1 MLIASFGLASAGG
14 GRRQSGGAV
23 NYVTFNLLASFLFL
37 LSVGLLYRN
46 SGTLNMAGLSLALGG
61 EDPGHAHVLSV
72 LFMIAFGIKAAAFP
86 FFYWLPDSYPNFPIA
101 IIAIFAALL
110 TKVGVYALLRLFTL
124 LFVHDPDFTR
134 HLILFSAGFTMLMG
148 GLGAA
153 YHKEI
158 RMILSFH
165 IVSQIGY
172 ALLGLGLFTLMGLG
186 GAIFFLFHNILAKT
200 NLYLVSG
207 IMKKMQGSYALGNLG
222 GVMDR
227 SPSLA
232 CLFLIPAFSLAG
244 IPPLS
249 GFVAKF
255 MLIKAGIDSG
265 RYFVTSVALGVSLIT
280 MYSMTKI
287 WNEAFLKPAGQ
298 RTEPEGSD
306 TQSRFPP
313 GQSAL
318 LWGPCLVLAALTV
331 AGGIGA
337 EPFIA
342 LARDAAIQLLDR
354 DGYVRAV
361 LGVP

>member
-1 MLIASFGLASAGG
+1 
-14 GRRQSGGAV
+14 
-23 NYVTFNLLASFLFL
+23 
-37 LSVGLLYRN
+37 
-46 SGTLNMAGLSLALGG
+46 
-61 EDPGHAHVLSV
+61 
-72 LFMIAFGIKAAAFP
+72 
-86 FFYWLPDSYPNFPIA
+86 
-101 IIAIFAALL
+101 
-110 TKVGVYALLRLFTL
+110 
-124 LFVHDPDFTR
+124 
-134 HLILFSAGFTMLMG
+134 
-148 GLGAA
+148 
-153 YHKEI
+153 
-158 RMILSFH
+158 MILSFH

-207 IMKKMQGSYALGNLG
+207 IMRKMQGSYALGNLG

-265 RYFVTSVALGVSLIT
+265 RYFVTAVALGVSLIT

-287 WNEAFLKPAGQ
+287 WNEAFLKPARQ
-298 RTEPEGSD
+298 RTEPEGAS

-313 GQSAL
+313 RQSAL

-331 AGGIGA
+331 ASGVGA

-361 LGVP
+361 LGAP